1 MAMSNR
7 VQFAPVNREDKAVAF
22 HGGTGVVH
30 GRRRVGSRWRRPA
43 ALSAGYQRT
52 GSDVIPSRITVW
64 KACATQ
70 DEARLAREA
79 VESLA
84 YGAYKLT
91 YREHAGTPVVVT
103 EVEVSRIVATRGP
116 IVTGTTR
123 ATYRVEA
130 TITLEVTA

>member
-1 MAMSNR
+1 MAMSSR
-7 VQFAPVNREDKAVAF
+7 VQFAPVNRDDKAVAF
-22 HGGTGVVH
+22 HGGSGVVN
-30 GRRRVGSRWRRPA
+30 GFRRVGSRWRRPA
-43 ALSAGYQRT
+43 ALAAGYQRA
-52 GSDVIPSRITVW
+52 GSDAPPSRITVW
-64 KACATQ
+64 KACSTLE
-70 DEARLAREA
+70 EAKNTREA
-79 VESLA
+79 AESLA

-130 TITLEVTA
+130 TITLEVTT